1 MITIKTFEFLEEL
14 QKNNTREWFNEH
26 KSWYQESLKNVEE
39 TASYILTSIQKFDSR
54 LAGVDVKKCI
64 FRIYRDVRFSKDK
77 SPYKTHFGVFFA
89 PGGKNSFAPGYYLHI
104 EPNESFIGGGV
115 WMPPTPELFAI
126 RQEIYYNYDEFKK
139 ITNDANFKAKYPAL
153 EGSFKNVKA
162 PKDFDANFEGI
173 EIIKHKCFF
182 YAHQLSKADLTS
194 TTFDKNVVE
203 LLHTVF
209 PVNQFLQRAT
219 EK

>member
-1 MITIKTFEFLEEL
+1 
-14 QKNNTREWFNEH
+14 
-26 KSWYQESLKNVEE
+26 LKNVEE
-39 TASYILTSIQKFDSR
+39 TASFILTSIQKFDPR

-115 WMPPTPELFAI
+115 WMPPAPELFAI

-139 ITNDANFKAKYPAL
+139 ITNEVNFKAKYPAL

-182 YAHQLSKADLTS
+182 FAHQLSKADITS

-209 PVNQFLQRAT
+209 PLNQFLQRAT